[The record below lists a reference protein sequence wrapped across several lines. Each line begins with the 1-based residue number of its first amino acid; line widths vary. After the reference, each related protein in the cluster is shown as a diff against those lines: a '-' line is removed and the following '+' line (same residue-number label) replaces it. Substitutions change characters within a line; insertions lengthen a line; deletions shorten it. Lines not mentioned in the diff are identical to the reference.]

1 MPEQPKKR
9 PTVPVRSVQSVQGVN
24 YLRKAQ
30 QHLAIALQARAN
42 DRWDSAV
49 LLSVHAAIAAAD
61 AVCVGKHGLRSMS
74 KAHADQVK
82 LLRQLYPDSEPAS
95 RAASQLAALIDRKNT
110 VEYEA
115 RLCTEK
121 DAETSTKQAERVI
134 DWAREVLSA

>member
-1 MPEQPKKR
+1 
-9 PTVPVRSVQSVQGVN
+9 
-24 YLRKAQ
+24 
-30 QHLAIALQARAN
+30 
-42 DRWDSAV
+42 
-49 LLSVHAAIAAAD
+49 
-61 AVCVGKHGLRSMS
+61 MS

-115 RLCTEK
+115 RLCAEK